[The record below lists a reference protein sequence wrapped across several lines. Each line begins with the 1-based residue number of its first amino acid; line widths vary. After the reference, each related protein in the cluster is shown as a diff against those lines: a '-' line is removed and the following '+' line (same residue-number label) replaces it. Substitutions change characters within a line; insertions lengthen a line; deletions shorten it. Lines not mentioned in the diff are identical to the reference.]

1 MKRRAVAV
9 TILVLAFG
17 VMAGGLMAQAPASP
31 PSMPMMGGEEKEM
44 MGGKM
49 MEDCQA
55 MMAKHEGMKAEMASL
70 DAKLDSL
77 LAAMNAAKGNKK
89 VDATAAV
96 INEMAAQRK
105 AMRDHMMAMGPQM
118 MHHMMQHG
126 RMEVMESMAKSMSSC
141 PMMQSAAPDGGEQP
155 KHH

>member
-31 PSMPMMGGEEKEM
+31 PSMPMMGGEEKGM

-49 MEDCQA
+49 MEECKA

-96 INEMAAQRK
+96 INELATQRK

-118 MHHMMQHG
+118 MQHMMQHG
-126 RMEVMESMAKSMSSC
+126 RMGMMEGMTKSMSAC
-141 PMMQSAAPDGGEQP
+141 PMMQPATPDAGEQP

>member
-17 VMAGGLMAQAPASP
+17 VVPGGLMAQAPASP
-31 PSMPMMGGEEKEM
+31 SMPMMGGEEKGM

-49 MEDCQA
+49 IEECKA
-55 MMAKHEGMKAEMASL
+55 MMAKHEGMKAEMASM
-70 DAKLDSL
+70 DARLDSL
-77 LAAMNAAKGNKK
+77 LAAMNAAKGNHK

-96 INEMAAQRK
+96 INELATQRK
-105 AMRDHMMAMGPQM
+105 AIRDHMMAMGPQM
-118 MHHMMQHG
+118 MQHMMHHAHMG
-126 RMEVMESMAKSMSSC
+126 MMEGMMKSMSDC
-141 PMMQSAAPDGGEQP
+141 PMMQPAGSEQP

>member
-17 VMAGGLMAQAPASP
+17 VVPGGLMAQAPASP
-31 PSMPMMGGEEKEM
+31 SMPMMGGEEKGM

-49 MEDCQA
+49 MEECKA
-55 MMAKHEGMKAEMASL
+55 MMAKHEGMKAEMASM
-70 DAKLDSL
+70 DARLDSL
-77 LAAMNAAKGNKK
+77 LAAMNAAKGNHK

-96 INEMAAQRK
+96 INELATQRK

-118 MHHMMQHG
+118 MQHMMHHAHMG
-126 RMEVMESMAKSMSSC
+126 MMEGMMKSMSGC
-141 PMMQSAAPDGGEQP
+141 PMMQPAGGEQP

>member
-1 MKRRAVAV
+1 MKRRAVSV
-9 TILVLAFG
+9 TILVLALG

-31 PSMPMMGGEEKEM
+31 PSMPMMGG
-44 MGGKM
+44 KM
-49 MEDCQA
+49 MEECKA

-96 INEMAAQRK
+96 INELAAQRK

-118 MHHMMQHG
+118 MQHMMHHAHMG
-126 RMEVMESMAKSMSSC
+126 MMEGMMKPMSSC
-141 PMMQSAAPDGGEQP
+141 PMMQPATPDGGEQTKP
-155 KHH
+155 H

>member
-17 VMAGGLMAQAPASP
+17 VMPGGLMAQAPASP
-31 PSMPMMGGEEKEM
+31 PSMPMMGGEEKGM

-49 MEDCQA
+49 MEECKA
-55 MMAKHEGMKAEMASL
+55 MMAKHQGMKAEMASL
-70 DAKLDSL
+70 DTKLDSL
-77 LAAMNAAKGNKK
+77 LAAMNAAKGKK

-96 INEMAAQRK
+96 LNEMVAQRK

-118 MHHMMQHG
+118 MQHMMHHAHTG
-126 RMEVMESMAKSMSSC
+126 MMEGMMKSMSGC
-141 PMMQSAAPDGGEQP
+141 PMMQQTMPQGSEHKQ
-155 KHH
+155 HQ

>member
-1 MKRRAVAV
+1 MKTRAVAV
-9 TILVLAFG
+9 TILAFG

-31 PSMPMMGGEEKEM
+31 PSMPMMGGEEKGM

-49 MEDCQA
+49 MEECKA

-77 LAAMNAAKGNKK
+77 VAAMNAAKGNKK

-118 MHHMMQHG
+118 MQHMMQHG
-126 RMEVMESMAKSMSSC
+126 RVGMMEGMTKSMSSC
-141 PMMQSAAPDGGEQP
+141 PMMQPATPDGAEQP

>member
-9 TILVLAFG
+9 TILVLAFS
-17 VMAGGLMAQAPASP
+17 VVPGGLMAQAPASP
-31 PSMPMMGGEEKEM
+31 PMPMMGGEEKGM

-49 MEDCQA
+49 MEECKA

-70 DAKLDSL
+70 DARLDSL
-77 LAAMNAAKGNKK
+77 LAAMNAARGSKK

-96 INEMAAQRK
+96 LNELVAQRK

-118 MHHMMQHG
+118 MQHMMRHADMG
-126 RMEVMESMAKSMSSC
+126 MMEGMMKSMSGC
-141 PMMQSAAPDGGEQP
+141 PMMQPAGSEQP

>member
-1 MKRRAVAV
+1 MNRRTVAV
-9 TILVLAFG
+9 TILVLGFG
-17 VMAGGLMAQAPASP
+17 VMGAGLMAQAPASP
-31 PSMPMMGGEEKEM
+31 PMMGAEKKGMMGGN
-44 MGGKM
+44 M
-49 MEDCQA
+49 MEECKA
-55 MMAKHEGMKAEMASL
+55 MMAKHESMKAEMVSL
-70 DAKLDSL
+70 DAKLESL

-118 MHHMMQHG
+118 MQHMMQHG
-126 RMEVMESMAKSMSSC
+126 RMGMMEGMTNSMSSC
-141 PMMQSAAPDGGEQP
+141 PMMQPATPEGGEQP

>member
-1 MKRRAVAV
+1 MQKRSVAV
-9 TILVLAFG
+9 GILVIAFG
-17 VMAGGLMAQAPASP
+17 VVAGGLMAQAPASP
-31 PSMPMMGGEEKEM
+31 PMPMMGGEEKGM

-49 MEDCQA
+49 MEECKA

-96 INEMAAQRK
+96 INELATQRK

-118 MHHMMQHG
+118 MQHMMHHAHMG
-126 RMEVMESMAKSMSSC
+126 MMEGMMKSMSSC
-141 PMMQSAAPDGGEQP
+141 PMMQPAGGEQP

>member
-1 MKRRAVAV
+1 MKTRAVAV

-31 PSMPMMGGEEKEM
+31 PSMPMMGGEEGGM
-44 MGGKM
+44 MAGKM
-49 MEDCQA
+49 MAECKA

-70 DAKLDSL
+70 DTKLDSL

-96 INEMAAQRK
+96 INELATQRK

-118 MHHMMQHG
+118 MQHMMQHG
-126 RMEVMESMAKSMSSC
+126 RMGMMEGMMKSMSAC
-141 PMMQSAAPDGGEQP
+141 PMMQPATPDGGEQP